1 MCYIGGRDSQS
12 FHHPRAAQL
21 QRRVSQGLFICRC
34 AAELISRLRR
44 EISSALPGRE
54 NFSAALRENFFLLRK
69 NSEARNPFGLRA
81 SFILAAIYSRGTC
94 RPTTIDV
101 LMFHFRVRNGTGW
114 DHQAMTTRL
123 LPYFVLRTLYF
134 VLQLVWLSS
143 ALAGSVYLR
152 LGGRLASAW
161 LVLCVCCSSLTPLHL
176 FQAEIACH
184 RGGV

>member
-1 MCYIGGRDSQS
+1 MLHWRARLAIVPSS
-12 FHHPRAAQL
+12 PRSTAAKAGL
-21 QRRVSQGLFICRC
+21 AGALFIYRC

-54 NFSAALRENFFLLRK
+54 NFATLLRENFFLLRK

-81 SFILAAIYSRGTC
+81 SFTLAAIYSRGTC

-123 LPYFVLRTLYF
+123 WLYFLTSSLYF
-134 VLQLVWLSS
+134 VIRNS
-143 ALAGSVYLR
+143 
-152 LGGRLASAW
+152 
-161 LVLCVCCSSLTPLHL
+161 
-176 FQAEIACH
+176 
-184 RGGV
+184 